1 MIKGCFRIVFRE
13 QLFLLFQYVKVEV
26 EKTLPSHPVGG
37 KPPLTKKDF

>member
-13 QLFLLFQYVKVEV
+13 QLFLLYQYVKVE
-26 EKTLPSHPVGG
+26 EILPSHPVGG